1 MTFSRALEKR
11 TPRETKVRQLLGEE
25 RNTLLILHIVTE
37 SGLRVCLPPHNAL
50 CSPGDDIS
58 SLQQEITILRECR
71 HPNVVA
77 YIGSYLR

>member
-1 MTFSRALEKR
+1 M
-11 TPRETKVRQLLGEE
+11 
-25 RNTLLILHIVTE
+25 LILHIGTE
-37 SGLRVCLPPHNAL
+37 SRLFVPPPPHNAL

>member
-1 MTFSRALEKR
+1 VPWHLSGPEGGTLPILQMGELSQGNRF
-11 TPRETKVRQLLGEE
+11 VR
-25 RNTLLILHIVTE
+25 
-37 SGLRVCLPPHNAL
+37 PHDAL

>member
-1 MTFSRALEKR
+1 M
-11 TPRETKVRQLLGEE
+11 
-25 RNTLLILHIVTE
+25 LILHIGTE
-37 SGLRVCLPPHNAL
+37 SGLLVAPSPPHNAL

>member
-1 MTFSRALEKR
+1 M
-11 TPRETKVRQLLGEE
+11 
-25 RNTLLILHIVTE
+25 LILHIGTE
-37 SGLRVCLPPHNAL
+37 SGLLMCPPHNAL

>member
-1 MTFSRALEKR
+1 MR
-11 TPRETKVRQLLGEE
+11 P
-25 RNTLLILHIVTE
+25 LHD
-37 SGLRVCLPPHNAL
+37 AL